1 MPYEKMDSQQVA
13 AYLGMDL
20 REVEKQAARGNMP
33 CRKVQ
38 DRFVFTKGEIDHW
51 VWEQMH
57 NFDAAQLA
65 DIERG
70 VSEYHGFAHV
80 EPVVCPLI
88 DEKCVAVPLVAKT
101 REAVIRGLVQLA
113 EDRELIYD
121 RDSMLDELRGRE
133 ALCSTALLPG
143 VAFPHPR
150 SPLPYDIA
158 ESFIVVGLTPAGVPY
173 GAEDGSLTRMFFFL
187 ACKDDRTHLHVL
199 ARLVRM
205 LDDKETLASL
215 MTAET
220 PDELEE
226 RLAHRE
232 LEVLND

>member
-1 MPYEKMDSQQVA
+1 MPHTQMNSKDVA

-20 REVEKQAARGNMP
+20 RDVERHASREKIP
-33 CRKVQ
+33 CRRVGE
-38 DRFVFTKGEIDHW
+38 RYIFTKGEVDHW
-51 VWEQMH
+51 VWRQMH
-57 NFDAAQLA
+57 NWEPQQLA

-70 VSEYHGFAHV
+70 VSEHHGFVHG
-80 EPVVCPLI
+80 EPIVCPLVS
-88 DEKCVAVPLVAKT
+88 EKAVAVPLVAKT
-101 REAVIRGLVQLA
+101 REAVIRGLVQRAVDL
-113 EDRELIYD
+113 DVVFD

-150 SPLPYDIA
+150 RPLPHDIA
-158 ESFIVVGLTPAGVPY
+158 ESFITVGLTPAGVPF
-173 GAEDGSLTRMFFFL
+173 GAEDGKLTRLFFFL

-205 LDDKETLASL
+205 LDDRGTLEAL
-215 MTAET
+215 MAAES
-220 PDELEE
+220 PEQLEE

-232 LEVLND
+232 ME

>member
-1 MPYEKMDSQQVA
+1 MPHEKMDDKQVA
-13 AYLGMDL
+13 AYLRMDL
-20 REVEKQAARGNMP
+20 RDLQRQASRGNIP

-38 DRFVFTKGEIDHW
+38 DRFIFTKGEIDHW

-57 NFDAAQLA
+57 NFDARQLA
-65 DIERG
+65 GIERG
-70 VSEYHGFAHV
+70 VSEHHGFTHG

-88 DEKCVAVPLVAKT
+88 DEACVAVPLVAKT
-101 REAVIRGLVQLA
+101 REAVIRELVKLA
-113 EDRELIYD
+113 EGRDLIFD
-121 RDSMLDELRGRE
+121 RDSMLEELRGRE

-150 SPLPYDIA
+150 TPLPYDIA
-158 ESFIVVGLTPAGVPY
+158 ESFIVVGLTPAGVPF
-173 GAEDGSLTRMFFFL
+173 GAEDGGLTRLFFFL

-205 LDDKETLASL
+205 LDDKDTLAAI
-215 MTAET
+215 MAAET

-226 RLAHRE
+226 SLAHRE

>member
-1 MPYEKMDSQQVA
+1 MDSKQVA

-20 REVEKQAARGNMP
+20 RDLERQASRGNIP

-38 DRFVFTKGEIDHW
+38 DRFIFTRGEVDHW

-57 NFDAAQLA
+57 NWEPQQLA

-70 VSEYHGFAHV
+70 VSEHHGFEHGV
-80 EPVVCPLI
+80 PVICPLI
-88 DEKCVAVPLVAKT
+88 SERGVAVPLVAKT
-101 REAVIRGLVQLA
+101 REAVIRALVQIGV
-113 EDRELIYD
+113 DMGMVYD

-150 SPLPYDIA
+150 TPLPYDIA
-158 ESFIVVGLTPAGVPY
+158 ESFIVVGLTPSGVPF
-173 GAEDGSLTRMFFFL
+173 GAEDGTLTRLFFFL
-187 ACKDDRTHLHVL
+187 ACKDDSTHLHVL

-215 MTAET
+215 IAAET
-220 PDELEE
+220 PEELEE

-232 LEVLND
+232 MEVLND